1 MYVQCIIGMVM
12 TLLFQ
17 YMNNCTKHTY
27 FIHNMYI
34 IQGLEE
40 NIHVFLPY
48 RPYDEAIVR
57 EKREEREEDEED
69 GEDEYDTIWEW
80 WL

>member
-1 MYVQCIIGMVM
+1 MVM
-12 TLLFQ
+12 TLLFYSTQ
-17 YMNNCTKHTY
+17 YMNNCIKHTY
-27 FIHNMYI
+27 FIYDMYII

-40 NIHVFLPY
+40 NIYIFLPY